1 MLVHVLSGPGHW
13 AECNDQ
19 DTWSSFLTGT
29 SSCIPGMASKSTGT
43 RTRVSGRCWQ
53 RLALSPRAV
62 LLSPYNSSTNG
73 LPPGLTVI
81 TVSAEEEAEMRRLLD
96 FQEVVSKW
104 VFKVIPEARTLAR
117 SPFCRSPGLALDGR
131 WLETVVHVRC
141 VCASQKK
148 ATEPDATL

>member
-1 MLVHVLSGPGHW
+1 MSCLVLGTGLNATTKTHGAPSSRGPR
-13 AECNDQ
+13 
-19 DTWSSFLTGT
+19 
-29 SSCIPGMASKSTGT
+29 PASQG
-43 RTRVSGRCWQ
+43 WH
-53 RLALSPRAV
+53 LSPQVHEHASLGAAGRGWPY
-62 LLSPYNSSTNG
+62 LQGLSYSHPYNSSTNG